1 MINSLKQNHIL
12 NEKLRLAFHLER
24 SLIVLLDGPSNREN
38 KLVLMYL
45 LDLGKLDINS
55 PLTCLESEELRPLLN
70 IASVITKTDP
80 QFKYEYTIFKEIVK
94 LVASINVD
102 EIVLQI
108 SNDLAN
114 ASNATNGHHNH
125 PNSQFTDSTQSTNA
139 NQQQYSLPLKQMLE
153 SCFANYIPQ
162 TCVIK

>member
-1 MINSLKQNHIL
+1 MS
-12 NEKLRLAFHLER
+12 FHKER
-24 SLIVLLDGPSNREN
+24 ATIILLDGPTTNEK

-45 LDLGKLDINS
+45 LDLGKFDINS
-55 PLTCLESEELRPLLN
+55 APQSLESEEMRPLLN
-70 IASVITKTDP
+70 IASVISKTDP
-80 QFKYEYTIFKEIVK
+80 SFKYEYTIFREIVK

-108 SNDLAN
+108 INDLAN
-114 ASNATNGHHNH
+114 TSNGTNGHHNH
-125 PNSQFTDSTQSTNA
+125 QNSQLTDSNQSTNA
-139 NQQQYSLPLKQMLE
+139 NQQQFSLPLKQMLE